1 MGRRSDPKLEQ
12 HPRGLHGRDGTL
24 KRTVRAGNPGP
35 QVGETIYAEII
46 QDGENLNP
54 EGQPYYKIKPVSR
67 PDGFTPAPA
76 NGAAPAADGGGK
88 DDAWWYQKDR
98 RISRA
103 GVLQAVVA
111 ASKVPAQGD
120 DGKVDGALDAYTTYV
135 NRITDK
141 LLASL
146 DERTPHP
153 SAEGSNYDAAEQH
166 TPTDPEPEVPP
177 VDVVIVRA
185 KQLPLERWLLEL
197 AGFGADIS
205 NPEQAIRSL
214 SERDRA
220 KFNDKLDAIAQ
231 EKQPEPAAVQGGPIA
246 DDDSIP
252 F

>member
-1 MGRRSDPKLEQ
+1 VTLTQKPETQAPEVGQALYGDITEQ
-12 HPRGLHGRDGTL
+12 QFENKAT
-24 KRTVRAGNPGP
+24 
-35 QVGETIYAEII
+35 GESFTKFKFKK
-46 QDGENLNP
+46 Q
-54 EGQPYYKIKPVSR
+54 SR

-111 ASKVPAQGD
+111 SGMFNNETPDVY
-120 DGKVDGALDAYTTYV
+120 VMSV
-135 NRITDK
+135 NRITDA

-146 DERTPHP
+146 DECAPHP
-153 SAEGSNYDAAEQH
+153 SAQGSNYDAAEQH

-177 VDVVIVRA
+177 VDVVVVRA
-185 KQLPLERWLLEL
+185 KQLPPERWLLEL

-220 KFNDKLDAIAQ
+220 KFMEKLEGIAQ
-231 EKQPEPAAVQGGPIA
+231 EKQPETAEVKTSAGLS